1 MLPPRVRMAPGASRD
16 PSPPQYGISFLT
28 AGLDA
33 ALELVEAG
41 DVGVVRDLDDFDFRA
56 VLDLGMELL
65 ERGGIRD
72 DLVIAQRN
80 PPASIGS
87 KSVVQLSLG
96 RDLFGYG
103 HVAPLDFPAFCELWL
118 CCYLQ

>member
-56 VLDLGMELL
+56 ALDLGMELL